1 MDHYTDKILILP
13 QILEG
18 VRKSYFYN
26 IVTAKHFNV
35 MFCAFFTI

>member
-13 QILEG
+13 QILER
-18 VRKSYFYN
+18 VHKSYFYN

-35 MFCAFFTI
+35 MCAFFTI